1 MMRCVLTLWTL
12 AALTVIVGCAIPE
25 MEAGPR
31 IGRQAPGYPAADA
44 PPEGR
49 TSYAVATLDGDT
61 VSLESLRGEVVLLNF
76 WATWC
81 APCRHETPFLEE
93 VYERYSADGFRIV
106 GISMDTKD
114 SADQVAMFVE
124 EYGVEYTILH
134 DSQMRGMELYQ
145 VLGLP
150 ATFLLDRDGIMRWM
164 RLGPVGETDAD
175 FFAAIE
181 DALH

>member
-1 MMRCVLTLWTL
+1 MMKYMKTFCTL
-12 AALTVIVGCAIPE
+12 AALTVIFGCTVPE
-25 MEAGPR
+25 MDAGPR
-31 IGRQAPGYPAADA
+31 IGQQAPGYRAADA
-44 PPEGR
+44 ASDGP

-124 EYGVEYTILH
+124 EYGVDYTILH
-134 DSQMRGMELYQ
+134 DAQMRGMELYQ

-150 ATFLLDRDGIMRWM
+150 ATFLLDRDGILRWM
-164 RLGPVGETDAD
+164 RLGPVGESDAD
-175 FFAAIE
+175 FFTAIE